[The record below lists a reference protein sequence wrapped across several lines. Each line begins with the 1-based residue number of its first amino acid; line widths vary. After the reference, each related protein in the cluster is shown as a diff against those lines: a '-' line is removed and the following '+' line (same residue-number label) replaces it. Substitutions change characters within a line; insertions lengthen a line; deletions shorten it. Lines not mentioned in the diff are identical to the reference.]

1 MAWLGFN
8 TQDSLKAIVQPV
20 TEWSVSSKPHTLS
33 QIETINT
40 SIYYQIIMFLKGQGI
55 NTDNL
60 TAEDI
65 KGLSLINDL
74 WAGCIIAP
82 AKAATNKDE
91 KGETW
96 DKRYK
101 DMLNNFVKYKSKVSE
116 DAAQDMKYDDF
127 GLAYTDIE
135 DVDPIFGTDD
145 VW

>member
-8 TQDSLKAIVQPV
+8 TQTSLEAIVQPKTAWGV
-20 TEWSVSSKPHTLS
+20 ATKPHTLS

-40 SIYYQIIMFLKGQGI
+40 SIYYQIIMFLKGQGVD
-55 NTDNL
+55 TDNL
-60 TAEDI
+60 IATDTA
-65 KGLSLINDL
+65 GLSLINDL

-82 AKAATNKDE
+82 AKAAAKDE

-101 DMLNNFVKYKSKVSE
+101 DMLNNFVQYKSKVSAE
-116 DAAQDMKYDDF
+116 AAQDMKYDSF